1 MAFTSSTFP
10 YVFFMTIRNR
20 LTWLFLG
27 VVAVLLLAV
36 LAGVFAL
43 QERYSNREFRQ
54 RLRERAEITG
64 YIYLKKDEMQ
74 PREFRNF
81 ERRYLQALDNEILQV
96 YDEDL
101 QVQFVAEDHRVRL
114 SDAILARIVATKEL
128 YFNVGPRQAV
138 GLFYHD
144 NQGDYIVVAA
154 AENTPGQLRLQNLA
168 SIMGIIFVASLAG
181 IYVTGRA
188 FAGRALAPIA
198 ALNDQVDRITAQD
211 LHRRVDEVP
220 LRTSER
226 DELTRL
232 ARTFNRLL
240 GRLEASFEGQ
250 RTFVRDASHELR
262 TPLTASIGELQVL
275 LARERE
281 PAAYR
286 EGAASVLAELQQLK
300 SLINSLLDLAMT
312 DGAVPLTDDVRLD
325 ELLYEVRGTLPPAQ
339 RGRVHID
346 LGVLPDD
353 PAALE
358 IRGHRALLARALGN
372 LLDNAL
378 KYSGPAQPVVLAL
391 RVLATGVRLR
401 VTDAGPGIEPA
412 DLANVFQPFF
422 RAAEARGVAGHGVG
436 LPLARRIVALHGG
449 TLGLASVR
457 GEGTAAEVVLGSG
470 GAAQSKYKL

>member
-1 MAFTSSTFP
+1 
-10 YVFFMTIRNR
+10 MTIRNR

-43 QERYSNREFRQ
+43 QEKYTQHEFQQ
-54 RLRERAEITG
+54 RLRDRAQVTG
-64 YIYLKKDEMQ
+64 YIYLKKDEM
-74 PREFRNF
+74 RAGAFRDF
-81 ERRYLQALDNEILQV
+81 EKRYLQALNNEILQV
-96 YDEDL
+96 YDDKMR
-101 QVQFVAEDHRVRL
+101 VHFVAADRRVQL
-114 SDAILARIVATKEL
+114 SDATLARIVASKEL
-128 YFNVGPRQAV
+128 YFTLGARQAV
-138 GLFYHD
+138 GIFYRD
-144 NQGDYIVVAA
+144 NQGDYIIVAA
-154 AENTPGQLRLQNLA
+154 AENTYGHQRLEYLA
-168 SIMGIIFVASLAG
+168 SIMGVVFVMSLLVIYLAG
-181 IYVTGRA
+181 RG

-211 LHRRVDEVP
+211 LHQRVDETP

-240 GRLEASFEGQ
+240 ARLETSFEGQ
-250 RTFVRDASHELR
+250 RTFVRNASHELR

-281 PAAYR
+281 PGAYR
-286 EGAASVLAELQQLK
+286 EGATSVLAELQQLK

-312 DGAVPLTDDVRLD
+312 DSAVPLTDDVRMD
-325 ELLYEVRGTLPPAQ
+325 ELLWEVRGALPPVQ

-346 LGVLPDD
+346 LGPLPAD

-358 IRGHRALLARALGN
+358 IRGHRSLLARALGN

-378 KYSGPAQPVVLAL
+378 KYSDPAQPVTLAL
-391 RVLATGVRLR
+391 RMLVHGVRLR

-422 RAAEARGVAGHGVG
+422 RAAGARGVVGHGVG
-436 LPLARRIVALHGG
+436 LPLARRIVELHGG
-449 TLGLASVR
+449 TLELVSVL
-457 GEGTAAEVVLGSG
+457 GEGTAAEIVLGN
-470 GAAQSKYKL
+470 

>member
-1 MAFTSSTFP
+1 
-10 YVFFMTIRNR
+10 MTIRNR
-20 LTWLFLG
+20 LTWLFLA

-43 QERYSNREFRQ
+43 QESYTQREFRQ
-54 RLRERAEITG
+54 RLRDRAQVTG
-64 YIYLKKDEMQ
+64 YIYLKKDEM
-74 PREFRNF
+74 RAGAFRDF
-81 ERRYLQALDNEILQV
+81 EKKYLQALDNEILQV
-96 YDEDL
+96 YDDNMR
-101 QVQFVAEDHRVRL
+101 VRFVAADRRVQL
-114 SDAILARIVATKEL
+114 SDATLARIVASKEL
-128 YFNVGPRQAV
+128 YFTLGARQAV
-138 GLFYHD
+138 GIFYRD
-144 NQGDYIVVAA
+144 NQGDYIIVAA
-154 AENTPGQLRLQNLA
+154 AENTYGRQRLEYLA
-168 SIMGIIFVASLAG
+168 SIMGVVFAVSLLMIYLAG
-181 IYVTGRA
+181 RG
-188 FAGRALAPIA
+188 FAGQALAPIA

-240 GRLEASFEGQ
+240 ARLETSFEGQ
-250 RTFVRDASHELR
+250 RTFVLNASHELR

-281 PAAYR
+281 PGAYR
-286 EGAASVLAELQQLK
+286 EGATSVLAELQQLK

-312 DGAVPLTDDVRLD
+312 DSAVPLTDDVRMD
-325 ELLYEVRGTLPPAQ
+325 ELLWEVRGALPPVQ

-346 LGVLPDD
+346 LGALPAD

-358 IRGHRALLARALGN
+358 FRGHRSLLARALGN

-378 KYSGPAQPVVLAL
+378 KYSDPAQPVTLAL
-391 RVLATGVRLR
+391 HMLVHGVCLR

-422 RAAEARGVAGHGVG
+422 RAAGARGVVGHGVG
-436 LPLARRIVALHGG
+436 LPLARRIVELHGG
-449 TLGLASVR
+449 TLELVSVL
-457 GEGTAAEVVLGSG
+457 GEGTVAEIVLGN
-470 GAAQSKYKL
+470 